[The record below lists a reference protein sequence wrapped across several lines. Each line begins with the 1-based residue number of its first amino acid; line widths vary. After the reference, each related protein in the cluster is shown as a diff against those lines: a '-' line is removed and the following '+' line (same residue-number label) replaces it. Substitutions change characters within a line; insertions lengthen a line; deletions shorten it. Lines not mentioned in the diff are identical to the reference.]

1 MRNFFSLIA
10 LLSFSVFAQDAE
22 EYKYEVEGNK
32 AEYYIGTFK
41 KGKGIDD
48 LAAWYEKF
56 NEWTQTKGNLFD
68 QMSVA
73 ILTPYFSSELST
85 HDVMWVTNTPSPEVQ
100 FKGLQ
105 EWVSEGGPKLLK
117 SLPVVNS
124 SVLDTWQWVVSN
136 PGPAEAV
143 SYTHLTLPTI
153 LRV

>member
-41 KGKGIDD
+41 KGKGIND

-73 ILTPYFSSELST
+73 ILTPYFSSELSSIWDFKFSFFEKPLYWIYFVGHIPT
-85 HDVMWVTNTPSPEVQ
+85 MIFIPLLIPTCLMVQKLIKTNQ
-100 FKGLQ
+100 
-105 EWVSEGGPKLLK
+105 
-117 SLPVVNS
+117 
-124 SVLDTWQWVVSN
+124 
-136 PGPAEAV
+136 
-143 SYTHLTLPTI
+143 HC
-153 LRV
+153 